1 MTVLPQQYTLTCVK
15 IGFDAYSYFLY
26 FGATQVA
33 SATGCPSGGGCTGRQ
48 LLHSSNR
55 TYAHSVTITW
65 DTETISSG
73 SFSQSTTGDHT
84 YQCQLN
90 ANDDAFARRHNVTI
104 TGNEFEIDNED
115 IEMFLS
121 VPGFTPSPLVN
132 VTATTITVSW
142 TPDPSDAD
150 GYVVNVTSDTDTEQR
165 TRQLEGGSQNNIT
178 LEGLRGGTTYNITV
192 RAYQQLLGPASS
204 PISVQTLPG
213 NATL

>member
-73 SFSQSTTGDHT
+73 SFSQSTTGDHV
-84 YQCQLN
+84 YQCQVDVLN
-90 ANDDAFARRHNVTI
+90 QPIRTRNVTVK
-104 TGNEFEIDNED
+104 GNEVNDEYIG
-115 IEMFLS
+115 MFLL
-121 VPGFTPSPLVN
+121 VPGFIPSSLIMVN

-150 GYVVNVTSDTDTEQR
+150 GYVVNVTSDTNTVTQ
-165 TRQLEGGSQNNIT
+165 QVKGGSQNTTT
-178 LEGLRGGTTYNITV
+178 LERLRGGTTYNITV

-213 NATL
+213 ISKSF